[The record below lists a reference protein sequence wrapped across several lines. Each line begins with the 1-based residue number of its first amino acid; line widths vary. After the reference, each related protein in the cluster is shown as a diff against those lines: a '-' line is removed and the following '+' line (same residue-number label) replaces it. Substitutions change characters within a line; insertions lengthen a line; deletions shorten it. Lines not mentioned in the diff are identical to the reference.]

1 MTIKIE
7 RDAFL
12 RVITRKG
19 PLIEKAQQQQRDE
32 EEFIVV
38 TLPSKDDFFYND
50 LIPVSADDD
59 DDQASL
65 LSLSTDSS
73 STSSGTAE
81 DDAQE
86 RRVTFAEDLVTDVF
100 TRERTLPEEVPR
112 LFYTS
117 METQTFRQQY
127 RFERKVI
134 NELSIDP
141 EAFPEEELHNF
152 LSKAT
157 VTSPNSLAVSKNAP
171 LSSPLSSSRHHI
183 SHVVVLHNDKLET
196 FFHQGVEE
204 EEEKH
209 EDDLLASLVSPAVSP
224 EPLSSTVPFA
234 PTSSSSDDFFDSDS
248 FWTGS
253 LTWY

>member
-32 EEFIVV
+32 EEFVVV

-50 LIPVSADDD
+50 LIPVSADDDD

-127 RFERKVI
+127 RFERK
-134 NELSIDP
+134 
-141 EAFPEEELHNF
+141 
-152 LSKAT
+152 AT
-157 VTSPNSLAVSKNAP
+157 VTSPHSSAGSKNTP

-183 SHVVVLHNDKLET
+183 SRVVVLHNDKLET
-196 FFHQGVEE
+196 FFHQGDEE
-204 EEEKH
+204 GEEKN
-209 EDDLLASLVSPAVSP
+209 EDDLLASLVSPSVSP